1 MDGNFSEMLK
11 EVLADPEAME
21 KLMGAAETLM
31 GEKITPSDKSSS
43 APTSE
48 APPEPTQATAAL
60 RPLPPKEKHG
70 GGDDRIALLTALRPY
85 LSPERRKSA
94 DNLIRMMKMMKL
106 TDLKKL
112 FPL

>member
-31 GEKITPSDKSSS
+31 GEKSS
-43 APTSE
+43 
-48 APPEPTQATAAL
+48 
-60 RPLPPKEKHG
+60 PKESGTSGEAATVGAQEQEGARSLPALKG
-70 GGDDRIALLTALRPY
+70 KRDTSDERIALLTALRPY

-94 DNLIRMMKMMKL
+94 DNLIRMMKMMKMA
-106 TDLKKL
+106 DLKKL

>member
-31 GEKITPSDKSSS
+31 GEKS
-43 APTSE
+43 APQDTGASQE
-48 APPEPTQATAAL
+48 AATVGAREGEGA
-60 RPLPPKEKHG
+60 RPLPVPKSKKDTSDE
-70 GGDDRIALLTALRPY
+70 RIALLTALRPY

-94 DNLIRMMKMMKL
+94 DNLIRMMKMMKM